1 MMVMMAMVVSQL
13 TDGVQANGL
22 QPQQNEGHQPVIVYW
37 KSVFGDLFD
46 VFGYETGQNVIVFG
60 DLFERIMPL
69 AE

>member
-1 MMVMMAMVVSQL
+1 MVMMAMMVSQL
-13 TDGVQANGL
+13 TDGVQA
-22 QPQQNEGHQPVIVYW
+22 VIVYW

>member
-1 MMVMMAMVVSQL
+1 MMVMMAMMVMMVSQL
-13 TDGVQANGL
+13 TDGVQA
-22 QPQQNEGHQPVIVYW
+22 VIVYW